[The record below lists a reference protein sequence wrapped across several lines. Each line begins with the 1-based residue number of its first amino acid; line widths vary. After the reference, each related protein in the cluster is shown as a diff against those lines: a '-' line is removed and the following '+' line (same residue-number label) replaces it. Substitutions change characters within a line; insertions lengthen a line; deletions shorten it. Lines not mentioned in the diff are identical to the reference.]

1 MSYLE
6 TKNMFENSNLFYI
19 ITTNMEGNY
28 SRHNLI

>member
-1 MSYLE
+1 MNYLE

-28 SRHNLI
+28 TLYNLI